1 MNRSTFK
8 AENLI
13 FVIITV
19 LAFLLGNRAFAL
31 YEEALRPPNAQMQE
45 AVIFVFQTLP
55 GDLVARPFALSL
67 SRNTLLAG
75 AISAGGVLCVWLY
88 YIAGNGARRPGEEYG
103 STRWGTL
110 REAQRFANRKNE
122 TQNIILSKHIR
133 MTTERPRR
141 FELDRNL
148 NVTYIAGSGGGKTTG
163 SVIPNAW
170 QFNGSYVYTD
180 PKSTLL
186 PQLGQ
191 SFLDHGYRVITF
203 NTMEFGLSMHYNPL
217 SYIERED
224 DILGIVNVLMENTS
238 GQGEHKNED
247 FWVKSERMWL
257 QAHIGY
263 LWLECPEDLS
273 FGGVLN
279 LLEASSASEE
289 NENAVNEVDYMFDQ
303 LEQRLPGNFA
313 CKCYTQYKKAAG
325 KTAKSILVS
334 VAARLTA
341 FSMPG
346 LREITSFDEMSLDD
360 IGIHKTAL
368 FIGVSATNTTYDFL
382 VAMLLYQLM
391 DRLTTEADVRF
402 GGELPIRVQLFLD
415 EFANCI
421 GKIPNFDKTIAV
433 IRSQKINAWIYLQSM
448 SQLTSLYGKDA
459 ANVILDNCDWLVFG
473 GGKSVETT
481 EQLSKMM
488 GKQTIKGRNNSE
500 SKGNQSSFSVQD
512 QGLGR
517 DLLDPSE
524 IGRLPRNKCLVLC
537 TNEYPFLDDKFPTF
551 KDKRFAEMKAKKLD
565 VAKWISLGGP
575 SPPPDP
581 KELKNAHIAA
591 SIDARTREVDV
602 SPGTVREIQKQLSD
616 GSSQSSSLRKRLTS
630 FPSKWKDFLQGR
642 K

>member
-1 MNRSTFK
+1 VNSHSQKSANIVF
-8 AENLI
+8 L
-13 FVIITV
+13 FITV
-19 LAFLLGNRAFAL
+19 LAFWLGNRAFAL
-31 YEEALRPPNAQMQE
+31 YSEAIRPPDTQRQE
-45 AVIFVFQTLP
+45 AVIFVFQNLLR
-55 GDLVARPFALSL
+55 DLSSHPVYLKLSKDTVL
-67 SRNTLLAG
+67 VGLCCAGIVLA
-75 AISAGGVLCVWLY
+75 VWLY
-88 YIAGNGARRPGEEYG
+88 YMAGNGARRPGEEYG

-110 REAQRFANRKNE
+110 REAKRFANRKTSE
-122 TQNIILSKHIR
+122 QNIILSKHIR
-133 MTTERPRR
+133 MTTERPKD
-141 FELDRNL
+141 FTLDRNL

-170 QFNGSYVYTD
+170 QYNGSYVYTD

-191 SFLDHGYRVITF
+191 GFLDHGYHVTTF
-203 NTMEFGLSMHYNPL
+203 NTMKFGLSMHYNPL
-217 SYIERED
+217 AYIEKED

-238 GQGEHKNED
+238 GQGEKKNED

-263 LWLECPEDLS
+263 LWMQCPEDLN
-273 FGGVLN
+273 FGGVLQ

-289 NENAVNEVDYMFDQ
+289 NENAVTEVDHLFAE
-303 LEQRLPGNFA
+303 LEKKCPGNFA

-346 LREITSFDEMSLDD
+346 LREITSYDEMNLDD
-360 IGIHKTAL
+360 IGVHKTAL

-391 DRLTTEADVRF
+391 DRLTTEADIKF

-421 GKIPNFDKTIAV
+421 GKIPNFEKTIAV

-448 SQLTSLYGKDA
+448 SQLSSLYGKDA

-488 GKQTIKGRNNSE
+488 GKQTIKGRNHSE
-500 SKGNQSSFSVQD
+500 SKGQQGSYSTQD

-524 IGRLPRNKCLVLC
+524 IGRLPRTKCLVLC
-537 TNEYPFLDDKFPTF
+537 TNEYPYIDDKFSTF
-551 KDKRFAEMKAKKLD
+551 TDKRYKEMKKNKLD
-565 VAKWISLGGP
+565 VAQWIRCGMP
-575 SPPPDP
+575 AKPPD
-581 KELKNAHIAA
+581 KEQMEKAHIAA
-591 SIDARTREVDV
+591 SIDAGTGEVYIGKD
-602 SPGTVREIQKQLSD
+602 TVKILS
-616 GSSQSSSLRKRLTS
+616 SIKNNHT
-630 FPSKWKDFLQGR
+630 
-642 K
+642 

>member
-1 MNRSTFK
+1 MKNHSQK
-8 AENLI
+8 SINLI
-13 FVIITV
+13 FLLITV

-31 YEEALRPPNAQMQE
+31 YLEAMKPPDTQTQE
-45 AVIFVFQTLP
+45 AVLFVVQRLLS
-55 GDLVARPFALSL
+55 DLSARPAYLKVSKEAF
-67 SRNTLLAG
+67 LAG
-75 AISAGGVLCVWLY
+75 AVCAGTVLAIWLY
-88 YIAGNGARRPGEEYG
+88 YTAGNRTRRPGEEYG

-110 REAQRFANRKNE
+110 REAKRFANHKNPE
-122 TQNIILSKHIR
+122 QNIILSKHIR
-133 MTTERPRR
+133 MTTERPKD
-141 FELDRNL
+141 FSLDRNL

-170 QFNGSYVYTD
+170 QYNGSYVYTD

-191 SFLDHGYRVITF
+191 GFLDNGYHVTTF
-203 NTMEFGLSMHYNPL
+203 NTMDFGLSMHYNPL
-217 SYIERED
+217 SYIEKED

-238 GQGEHKNED
+238 GQGEKKNED
-247 FWVKSERMWL
+247 FWIKSERMWL

-263 LWLECPEDLS
+263 LWMECPKDLN
-273 FGGVLN
+273 FGGVLE
-279 LLEASSASEE
+279 LLEASNASEE
-289 NENAVNEVDYMFDQ
+289 DENAVTEVDYLFAQ
-303 LEQRLPGNFA
+303 LEQKRPGNFA
-313 CKCYTQYKKAAG
+313 CKCYNQYKKAAG

-346 LREITSFDEMSLDD
+346 LREITSFDEMNLDD
-360 IGIHKTAL
+360 IGVHKTAL

-391 DRLTTEADVRF
+391 DRLTTEADIRF
-402 GGELPIRVQLFLD
+402 GGELPIRVQLYLD

-421 GKIPNFDKTIAV
+421 GKIPNFEKTIAV

-448 SQLTSLYGKDA
+448 SQLFALYGKDA

-488 GKQTIKGRNNSE
+488 GKQTIQGRNHSE
-500 SKGNQSSFSVQD
+500 SKGQQGSYSIQD

-524 IGRLPRNKCLVLC
+524 IGRLPRTKCLVLC
-537 TNEYPFLDDKFPTF
+537 TNEYPYIDDKFPTF
-551 KDKRFAEMKAKKLD
+551 TDKRYREMKNQKLD
-565 VAKWISLGGP
+565 VAQWIRCGMPATL
-575 SPPPDP
+575 PDRDQLQ
-581 KELKNAHIAA
+581 KAHLAA
-591 SIDARTREVDV
+591 SIDART
-602 SPGTVREIQKQLSD
+602 GEIQID
-616 GSSQSSSLRKRLTS
+616 
-630 FPSKWKDFLQGR
+630 KDTAKELASINT

>member
-1 MNRSTFK
+1 MNRS
-8 AENLI
+8 NLKSTNII
-13 FVIITV
+13 FVVITV

-31 YEEALRPPNAQMQE
+31 YEEALRPPNTQMQE
-45 AVIFVFQTLP
+45 AVIFVFQTLLT
-55 GDLVARPFALSL
+55 DLSERPFHISLTRNSLLTGAACSGGALC
-67 SRNTLLAG
+67 A
-75 AISAGGVLCVWLY
+75 WLY
-88 YIAGNGARRPGEEYG
+88 YAAGNSARRPGEEYG

-110 REAQRFANRKNE
+110 REAKRFANRKKPE
-122 TQNIILSKHIR
+122 QNIILSKHIR
-133 MTTERPRR
+133 MTTERPRN
-141 FELDRNL
+141 FTLDRNL

-191 SFLDHGYRVITF
+191 SFLDHHYRVITF
-203 NTMEFGLSMHYNPL
+203 NTMEFSLSMHYNPL
-217 SYIERED
+217 SYIEKED
-224 DILGIVNVLMENTS
+224 DILGVVNVLMENTS

-247 FWVKSERMWL
+247 FWIKSERMWL

-263 LWLECPEDLS
+263 LWMECPQDLS

-289 NENAVNEVDYMFDQ
+289 NENATTEVDYMFER
-303 LEQRLPGNFA
+303 LEEKKPGNFA

-346 LREITSFDEMSLDD
+346 LREITSYDEMNLDD
-360 IGIHKTAL
+360 IGVHKTAL
-368 FIGVSATNTTYDFL
+368 FIGVSATSTTYDFL

-391 DRLTTEADVRF
+391 DRLTTEADISF

-512 QGLGR
+512 QGMGR

-524 IGRLPRNKCLVLC
+524 IGRLPRDKCLVLC
-537 TNEYPFLDDKFPTF
+537 TNEYPYIDDKFPTF
-551 KDKRFAEMKAKKLD
+551 KDKRFAEMKKKKLD
-565 VAKWISLGGP
+565 VGKWISLGAP
-575 SPPPDP
+575 SLPPDP
-581 KELKNAHIAA
+581 SELKNAHIAG
-591 SIDARTREVDV
+591 SIDARAGEVEID
-602 SPGTVREIQKQLSD
+602 PDTVREIQSIPKKTL
-616 GSSQSSSLRKRLTS
+616 
-630 FPSKWKDFLQGR
+630 
-642 K
+642 

>member
-1 MNRSTFK
+1 MMNQSKKST
-8 AENLI
+8 NII
-13 FVIITV
+13 FLFITV

-31 YEEALRPPNAQMQE
+31 YSEALRPPDTQMQE
-45 AVIFVFQTLP
+45 AVIFVFQHLMS
-55 GDLVARPFALSL
+55 DLSERPLYLSL
-67 SRNTLLAG
+67 TKNAMT
-75 AISAGGVLCVWLY
+75 GGIIFSFIVLFVWLY
-88 YIAGNGARRPGEEYG
+88 YMTGNGARRPGEEYG
-103 STRWGTL
+103 STRWGTM
-110 REAQRFANRKNE
+110 REAKRFANRQNPE
-122 TQNIILSKHIR
+122 QNIILSKNIR
-133 MTTERPRR
+133 MTTERPRD
-141 FELDRNL
+141 FTLDRNL
-148 NVTYIAGSGGGKTTG
+148 NVCYIAGSGGGKTTG

-170 QFNGSYVYTD
+170 QYNGSYVYTD

-191 SFLDHGYRVITF
+191 GFLDHGYRVIAF
-203 NTMEFGLSMHYNPL
+203 NTMEFRLSMHYNPL

-238 GQGEHKNED
+238 GQGEKKNED

-257 QAHIGY
+257 QAHIGF
-263 LWLECPEDLS
+263 LWLVCPDDLN
-273 FGGVLN
+273 FAGVLT
-279 LLEASSASEE
+279 LLEESSASEE
-289 NENAVNEVDYMFDQ
+289 NENLETPVDILFQ
-303 LEQRLPGNFA
+303 NLEADKPGNFA

-346 LREITSFDEMSLDD
+346 LREITSRDEMNLDD
-360 IGIHKTAL
+360 IGVRKTAL

-391 DRLTTEADVRF
+391 DRLTTEADIKF

-448 SQLTSLYGKDA
+448 SQLTALYGKDA

-537 TNEYPFLDDKFPTF
+537 TNEYPYIDDKFPTF
-551 KDKRFAEMKAKKLD
+551 KDKRFAEMKGKKLN
-565 VAKWISLGGP
+565 VEKWIKEGAPNHSQEEK
-575 SPPPDP
+575 PP
-581 KELKNAHIAA
+581 KKVHIAA
-591 SIDARTREVDV
+591 SVDV
-602 SPGTVREIQKQLSD
+602 RTGVCELTPEVANQLS
-616 GSSQSSSLRKRLTS
+616 SMK
-630 FPSKWKDFLQGR
+630 
-642 K
+642 